1 MIGGSTIKPE
11 GAVIEREGVWFKYG
25 VSRYAMYH
33 KDGAWRES
41 AWVTNQNIADWLE
54 GKVADKEPAHYIV
67 DWLEGK
73 VADEEPA
80 HYGSYVLKNDD
91 GLKFRVPETPVAIA
105 VLNQC
110 ADLQRE
116 RGAEYDKAGQQERS
130 FTRVAQAFNAIT
142 GKNLTPAEVCL
153 LLQVLKDVRQWSNPN
168 RLHKD
173 SAIDGVNYGALK
185 VEELFNQFGE
195 TL

>member
-1 MIGGSTIKPE
+1 MIGESIVKPE
-11 GAVIEREGVWFKYG
+11 GAVVEREGVWFKYG
-25 VSRYAMYH
+25 IGRYAMYH
-33 KDGAWRES
+33 KDGEWRES
-41 AWVTNQNIADWLE
+41 AKITNENVSNWVT
-54 GKVADKEPAHYIV
+54 
-67 DWLEGK
+67 GK
-73 VADEEPA
+73 VADENPA
-80 HYGSYVLKNDD
+80 TYGIYVRKDD
-91 GLKFRVPETPVAIA
+91 AEFNFRLPQVPVAIA
-105 VLNQC
+105 VLNKC
-110 ADLQRE
+110 SELQRE

-130 FTRVAQAFNAIT
+130 FARVAQAFNAIT
-142 GKNLTPAEVCL
+142 GKDLTPAEVCL

>member
-1 MIGGSTIKPE
+1 MISESVVKPE

-25 VSRYAMYH
+25 IGRYAMYH
-33 KDGAWRES
+33 KDGEWRES
-41 AWVTNQNIADWLE
+41 AKITNENVADWVT
-54 GKVADKEPAHYIV
+54 
-67 DWLEGK
+67 GK
-73 VADEEPA
+73 VADEHPA
-80 HYGSYVLKNDD
+80 QYGIYVRKNDAE
-91 GLKFRVPETPVAIA
+91 LSFRLPQVPVALA
-105 VLNQC
+105 VLNKC
-110 ADLQRE
+110 ADLQRD

-130 FTRVAQAFNAIT
+130 FARVAQAFNAIT
-142 GKNLTPAEVCL
+142 GKDLTSAEVCL

>member
-25 VSRYAMYH
+25 IGRYAMYH

-54 GKVADKEPAHYIV
+54 GKVADEHPAT
-67 DWLEGK
+67 
-73 VADEEPA
+73 
-80 HYGSYVLKNDD
+80 YGIYVRKTDTD
-91 GLKFRVPETPVAIA
+91 LKFHIPQVPVAIT
-105 VLNQC
+105 VLNKC
-110 ADLQRE
+110 SELQRE

-142 GKNLTPAEVCL
+142 GKNLTSAEVCL